1 MARVTNVDRYQAR
14 KNEILDVAQE
24 LVMVTKGYAEMSIQ
38 DILDALGISKGAF
51 YHYFDSKQ
59 SLLEALIERII
70 TEATP
75 MIMGIIDDPDL
86 PAMQKLHRFFHQTAR
101 WKTARKDYL
110 LSFLHVWYADENA
123 ITREKLRLAA
133 PERFGPMLTTLIEQG
148 IEEGVFETRYPDQV
162 GRVIMD
168 LIYEMGVQFALLLK
182 SRPQDP
188 QAEERA
194 VRMVDA
200 FNDAV
205 ERVIGAAPGSL
216 ELMEPDVINAW
227 FEPEAEPVFESQAP
241 GR

>member
-1 MARVTNVDRYQAR
+1 
-14 KNEILDVAQE
+14 
-24 LVMVTKGYAEMSIQ
+24 
-38 DILDALGISKGAF
+38 
-51 YHYFDSKQ
+51 
-59 SLLEALIERII
+59 
-70 TEATP
+70 
-75 MIMGIIDDPDL
+75 
-86 PAMQKLHRFFHQTAR
+86 
-101 WKTARKDYL
+101 
-110 LSFLHVWYADENA
+110 
-123 ITREKLRLAA
+123 
-133 PERFGPMLTTLIEQG
+133 
-148 IEEGVFETRYPDQV
+148 
-162 GRVIMD
+162 
-168 LIYEMGVQFALLLK
+168 LK